1 MTFQFE
7 AVQNALDGDLGS
19 RDKLTGPHRRLL
31 DAWLSDH
38 PGEEIGAD
46 IAALISQVLRHEKA
60 VASTDAPRL
69 RLRLDDRA
77 IAIDMLVRSN
87 LKCTRYGKTE
97 HLVMVAGRWAPEW
110 LHGDPRW
117 IDVACASPG
126 PYRGGTPEEVST
138 YARPDTPLP
147 IDPALSAVAPS
158 ITHYRSRT
166 QASAIRTATLANP
179 ASTLHVV
186 LPTGTGKSIV
196 GFAPGMLRPDGNTV
210 VVVPT
215 TALAL
220 DQERTIHER
229 FPGAALPPELA
240 YYGDRTDGGRE
251 AIRQRLRAGTQRVV
265 FASPEAMLS
274 GLAAP
279 LHTMAATGKLTSIVI
294 DEAHLIRSWGL
305 DFRPEFQLVGA
316 LVSELRAIATASG
329 HQEPHVV
336 LLTATLSE
344 EGIELNEALFRG
356 TDESLFVGSTFLRT
370 ELRYLMG
377 SCPSPDS
384 RLDRMVEAM
393 HHLPRPAIVYVTRK
407 SDAEEIVSRLREAGF
422 ARTEAFHGDVQGPER
437 LRILEEWSGSHGP
450 TQIDIV
456 VGTSAFGLGVDQSDV
471 RAVVHAC
478 VPASVDR
485 YYQEVGRAGRDG
497 HAAVAVWLTAPGDV
511 PLGRRIEGSTLIG
524 DEKAWRRWQA
534 MRLRSPKSEFDPRL
548 FVVDTGVV
556 PQGLTYESEKN
567 RLWNRNTL
575 TLMERAGLISVESTP
590 PPNIERGE
598 DEEETDFK
606 LRRSSIWEAFSK
618 QVRVRVAEGVNLDQ
632 ETFEKRLGE
641 LRGVIRATQKASQM
655 RIEGLLARSECWA
668 NVIASEYTFSDV
680 GTMHATLSAVAACS
694 GCPAE
699 KHRHRPLYDAAKP
712 LVADAAMP
720 LLHREVSSTVKEL
733 AAGGNVVIVTYSGS
747 LRLKLQ
753 NLVRR
758 CVTHGIRG
766 ILASPSFAGVPA
778 VATAAA
784 QTTNEGFVMVD
795 TVSNEV
801 PFVSFAVPTL
811 ILVDHGGS
819 ARLSWINPSTGPSRI
834 VVVPEDMDDPEKPGQ
849 KIKDYR
855 TPTWDLNDFMR
866 RI

>member
-7 AVQNALDGDLGS
+7 AVQCALNGDLGD
-19 RDKLTGPHRRLL
+19 REKLAGPHRRLL
-31 DAWLSDH
+31 DTWLSDH
-38 PGEEIGAD
+38 PGDQIAGD
-46 IAALISQVLRHEKA
+46 VAALISQVLRHERDVTSIA
-60 VASTDAPRL
+60 APRL
-69 RLRLDDRA
+69 RLNLDARA
-77 IAIDMLVRSN
+77 IATDVLARSN
-87 LKCTRYGKTE
+87 LDCTRFGTTE
-97 HLVMVAGRWAPEW
+97 HVVTMADTWAPEW
-110 LHGDPRW
+110 LHGDFRW

-126 PYRGGTPEEVST
+126 PYRGGTHEEAST
-138 YARPDTPLP
+138 YARPDTPVP
-147 IDPALSAVAPS
+147 IDPALAAVAPG

-166 QASAIRTATLANP
+166 QANAIRTATLANP

-186 LPTGTGKSIV
+186 LPTGTGKSMV
-196 GFAPGMLRPDGNTV
+196 GLTPGMLRPGGNTI

-240 YYGDRTDGGRE
+240 YYGDRTDGGKE
-251 AIRQRLRAGTQRVV
+251 TIRQRLRAGTQRVV
-265 FASPEAMLS
+265 FASPEAMVS

-279 LHTMAATGKLTSIVI
+279 LHAMAATGKLTSIVI

-336 LLTATLSE
+336 LLTATLAE
-344 EGIELNEALFRG
+344 EGLELNDMLFHG

-377 SCPSPDS
+377 ECQSPDQ
-384 RLDRMVEAM
+384 RFDRIVEAM

-407 SDAEEIVSRLREAGF
+407 SDAEEIVRRLRKAGF
-422 ARTEAFHGDVQGPER
+422 ARTEAFHGDLQGPER
-437 LRILEEWSGSHGP
+437 LRILMGWSGSDGP
-450 TQIDIV
+450 TEIDIV

-471 RAVVHAC
+471 RTVVHAC

-511 PLGRRIEGSTLIG
+511 TLGRRIEGSTLIG
-524 DEKAWRRWQA
+524 DEKAWRRWDA
-534 MRLRSPKSEFDPRL
+534 MRLRSAKVIFDPGL
-548 FVVDTGVV
+548 LVVDTSIV
-556 PQGLTYESEKN
+556 PQGLIYESEKN

-575 TLMERAGLISVESTP
+575 TLMQRARLISVESTP
-590 PPNIERGE
+590 PPSIERADDE
-598 DEEETDFK
+598 DEADFER
-606 LRRSSIWEAFSK
+606 RRSAAWDEFSK

-632 ETFEKRLGE
+632 ETFEERLGQ
-641 LRGVIRATQKASQM
+641 LRREIRATESASQM
-655 RIEGLLARSECWA
+655 RIDGLLARSECWA
-668 NVIASEYTFSDV
+668 NIIAAEYTFSYA
-680 GTMHATLSAVAACS
+680 GTMDATLSAVAACS

-699 KHRHRPLYDAAKP
+699 KHKHRPLYDAAQP
-712 LVADAAMP
+712 VIADAAMP
-720 LLHREVSSTVKEL
+720 LLHREVSSTLKDL

-747 LRLKLQ
+747 LRLALQ

-758 CVTHGIRG
+758 CISHGIRG
-766 ILASPSFAGVPA
+766 ILASPAFTGIPA
-778 VATAAA
+778 VTTGAPQAAD
-784 QTTNEGFVMVD
+784 EGFVMVD
-795 TVSNEV
+795 TVSTGL
-801 PFVSFAVPTL
+801 PQVSFGVPTL
-811 ILVDHGGS
+811 ILLDSGDSVG
-819 ARLSWINPSTGPSRI
+819 LSWISPSTGPVRI
-834 VVVPEDMDDPEKPGQ
+834 VVVPDDTEDPDKLGQ

-855 TPTWDLNDFMR
+855 TPTWDLNDFLR